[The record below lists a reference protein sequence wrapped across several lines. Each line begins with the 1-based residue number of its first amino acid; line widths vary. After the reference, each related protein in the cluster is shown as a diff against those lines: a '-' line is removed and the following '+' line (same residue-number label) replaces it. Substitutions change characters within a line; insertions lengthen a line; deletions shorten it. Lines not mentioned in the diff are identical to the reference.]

1 MPKAPGKIIDNAA
14 KERFEPSVGGEVAIA
29 AYEREG
35 DVLVFTRTEV
45 PPEQEGQGVKTRLIA
60 GALADVRARH
70 LKIAPACSF
79 VRAYVA
85 AHPADQD
92 LPDR

>member
-1 MPKAPGKIIDNAA
+1 MQKTLGTITDNVA
-14 KERFEPSVGGEVAIA
+14 KERFELAVGREVAIA

-35 DVLVFTRTEV
+35 DVMVFTHTEV
-45 PPEQEGQGVKTRLIA
+45 PQDLEGQGVGTRLIA

-92 LPDR
+92 LLDR